1 MVHAL
6 RCPSL
11 VALHCGSGHSALL
24 CPAGPQECCHG
35 WLRREHKKEF
45 SKRQVYSLTLW
56 LHYDYCFG
64 VATV

>member
-1 MVHAL
+1 MSNAQGCEYCAGL
-6 RCPSL
+6 R
-11 VALHCGSGHSALL
+11 V
-24 CPAGPQECCHG
+24 
-35 WLRREHKKEF
+35 LRREHKKEF